1 MARFTDQIAIVTGA
15 GSGLGR
21 ATARRLAEEG
31 ARVAVLDLDGAAAN
45 ETASGIGDA
54 ASTHVADVSDFA
66 SVEGAVA
73 SVVDRFGA
81 PSVLVNCAG
90 IGKFVRSEEETP
102 ESWGRIIGVNLT
114 GTFFMCRAVL
124 PHMLERAAGAGKIR
138 RGDEGG
144 VIVNVAS
151 NAGLMGQPYSA
162 AYCASKG
169 GVVNL
174 TRALGVE
181 YRARGV
187 RVNAVAPGG
196 MKTSMISTW
205 GFPEGAKPEEFAG
218 ITSPVGASE
227 PEEVAGLIA
236 FVASEDGRYMI
247 GNIVSMDGGI
257 TCG

>member
-1 MARFTDQIAIVTGA
+1 MPRFTDRVALVTGA

-21 ATARRLAEEG
+21 ATARRLADDR
-31 ARVAVLDLDGAAAN
+31 ALVAALDIDEAAAKD
-45 ETASGIGDA
+45 TAAQIEADGRTA
-54 ASTHVADVSDFA
+54 RPYRCDVSDWD
-66 SVEGAVA
+66 SVEAAVA
-73 SVVDRFGA
+73 KVANDLGR
-81 PSVLVNCAG
+81 PELLVNCAG
-90 IGKFVRSEEETP
+90 IGKFVRSEEETA
-102 ESWGRIIGVNLT
+102 ENWARIIGVNLT
-114 GTFFMCRAVL
+114 GTFLMCRAVL
-124 PHMLERAAGAGKIR
+124 PHLLGG
-138 RGDEGG
+138 GG

-196 MKTSMISTW
+196 MNTPMMNTW
-205 GFPEGAKPEEFAG
+205 GFPEGAKPEDFAA
-218 ITSPVGASE
+218 ITSPLGYSE
-227 PEEVAGLIA
+227 PEEVAGLVA
-236 FVASEDGRYMI
+236 FVASDEARYMV
-247 GNIVSMDGGI
+247 GQIVSMDGGI

>member
-1 MARFTDQIAIVTGA
+1 MARFTDRVAIVTGA

-21 ATARRLAEEG
+21 ATARRLAADG
-31 ARVAVLDLDGAAAN
+31 ALVAAVDLDEGAAA
-45 ETASGIGDA
+45 ETAKGIEADGQTA
-54 ASTHVADVSDFA
+54 RAYKVDVSDFG
-66 SVEGAVA
+66 SVEPGVA
-73 SVVDRFGA
+73 KVANDLGR
-81 PSVLVNCAG
+81 PEVLVNCAG
-90 IGKFVRSEEETP
+90 VGKFSRSEEETP
-102 ESWGRIIGVNLT
+102 ESWARIIGVNLT
-114 GTFFMCRAVL
+114 GTFLMCRAVL
-124 PHMLERAAGAGKIR
+124 PHMLGGGGA
-138 RGDEGG
+138 
-144 VIVNVAS
+144 IVNVAS

-196 MKTSMISTW
+196 MNTNMISTW

-218 ITSPVGASE
+218 ITSPVGYAE
-227 PEEVAGLIA
+227 PEEIAGLIS

-247 GNIVSMDGGI
+247 GQIVSMDGGI